1 MAEQNKN
8 DIYTPI
14 IVVLLSLLTVLVIGT
29 MIVKG
34 L

>member
-14 IVVLLSLLTVLVIGT
+14 IVVLLSLLTILVIST
-29 MIVKG
+29 MIIKG
-34 L
+34 V